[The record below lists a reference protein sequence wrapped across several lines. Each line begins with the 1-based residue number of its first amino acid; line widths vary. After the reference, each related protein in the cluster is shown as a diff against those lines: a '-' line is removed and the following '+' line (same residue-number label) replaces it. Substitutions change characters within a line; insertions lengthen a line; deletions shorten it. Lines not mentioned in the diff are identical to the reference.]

1 MYKKVVK
8 VGIAQ
13 RFWKDKLVFTTF
25 LNFNSGHRINHKH
38 TGCGQKMWTRVF
50 LLLIGK
56 IYLITL
62 HSQIATV
69 REPWYHYQGP
79 KKMYLSCI
87 QGLPPLRNH
96 QTMSVRQ
103 GRKGC
108 RIQIGENKPSIIII
122 IIFYSNQTTIIVLYY
137 VEYRTEQI
145 CLLCLQVKTIMHVWW
160 RHVVLLWSHQR
171 QC

>member
-1 MYKKVVK
+1 MK

-79 KKMYLSCI
+79 KKMYLNCI
-87 QGLPPLRNH
+87 QGLAPLRNH

-103 GRKGC
+103 GRKGW
-108 RIQIGENKPSIIII
+108 RILKQGKIRAMSK
-122 IIFYSNQTTIIVLYY
+122 VLSYFAEIKQQLY
-137 VEYRTEQI
+137 FIKV
-145 CLLCLQVKTIMHVWW
+145 
-160 RHVVLLWSHQR
+160 
-171 QC
+171 